1 MPFVGNPRND
11 MPAGLPFKLTD
22 YLELVELTGR
32 VIRDD
37 KRGHIDGKIPSI
49 LKRLGIEAKNW
60 MELTTKF

>member
-11 MPAGLPFKLTD
+11 IPVGLPFKLTE

-37 KRGHIDGKIPSI
+37 KRGHIDRNTPPI
-49 LKRLGIEAKNW
+49 LQRLGKAG
-60 MELTTKF
+60 